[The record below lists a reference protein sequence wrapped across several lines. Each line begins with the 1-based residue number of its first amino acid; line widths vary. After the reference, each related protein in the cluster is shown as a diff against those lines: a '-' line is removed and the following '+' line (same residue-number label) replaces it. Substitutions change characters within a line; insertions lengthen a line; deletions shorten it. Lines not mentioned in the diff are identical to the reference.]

1 MHNRY
6 HKRDWGICQ
15 EIRPAVSFSK
25 AWLLEIL
32 MEDLNEGQSIPL
44 DQKTHMPKQVTKNE

>member
-44 DQKTHMPKQVTKNE
+44 DQKTQMPKQVTKNE